1 MLQDDLEEIL
11 ENGMKDPNLIKLA
24 EKEKEVELDK
34 IERQI
39 LEKQDLVRQEYMN
52 RLKNAKTD
60 KEKERIVD
68 EM

>member
-1 MLQDDLEEIL
+1 
-11 ENGMKDPNLIKLA
+11 MKDPNLIKLA